1 MVSAVNTGSLNMP
14 KMLRHLSHRTS
25 QVRDLVFV
33 RDAINRKEVMTT
45 KDTNKDGTRSESLSG
60 PAVSF
65 GYETNS
71 SAQQDAG
78 TNLAYHVSS
87 PELVLPGLK
96 AIQSPITSRSGQHE
110 RSGHRITGECKFYLP
125 PLDYIKQLENFSS
138 ANTGM
143 SYEYGFDELETF
155 DKLIDMERILLNP
168 DDFVDSNGGT
178 MNVAGYSGIPGF
190 EIDRVQFTGSLNT
203 TVNTNEVI
211 SQINIIGTIGGSTA
225 YLRWSSG
232 SGAPIR
238 SLVSSNVATV
248 FDLPVSNVKAGDTT
262 TVWQNGVAYTYT
274 ASISNDFDVHKL
286 TGQDDYSL
294 TSLSI
299 TTGASPE
306 VNIKNIFFY
315 KEAEWRI
322 DSIKEYRNEYIEVR
336 AVRVRGNRTSR
347 RRAYG

>member
-1 MVSAVNTGSLNMP
+1 MASAVNTGSLNMP
-14 KMLRHLSHRTS
+14 KMLRHLSHRTN
-25 QVRDLVFV
+25 QVRDLVFA
-33 RDAINRKEVMTT
+33 RDAIKRKDVKTT
-45 KDTNKDGTRSESLSG
+45 GQTSATKGSSTALAG

-65 GYETNS
+65 GYETDS
-71 SAQQDAG
+71 HAAQSAG
-78 TNLAYHVSS
+78 TDTAFHVNS
-87 PELVLPGLK
+87 PEIILPGLK

-138 ANTGM
+138 SNTGM

-168 DDFVDSNGGT
+168 DDFVDSDGGS
-178 MNVAGYSGIPGF
+178 MSIAGFTEIPGF

-211 SQINIIGTIGGSTA
+211 SQININGTIGGSTA

-262 TVWQNGVAYTYT
+262 TVWQNGIAYTYT

-286 TGQDDYSL
+286 TGHDDYSL